1 MYVRTPEHLKNKIIK
16 EYLFG
21 HLSYRELALKYGI
34 PHKRIHVWVMK
45 KQGKKTEKKKVEE
58 SAEDSPMPTDVSA
71 LQKALREANLKNELL
86 NAMID
91 IAEEQLKIDIRKKS
105 GTKQ

>member
-1 MYVRTPEHLKNKIIK
+1 MYQRIAENLKEQIVN

-21 HLSYRELALKYGI
+21 NLSYRLLALKYGV

-45 KQGKKTEKKKVEE
+45 KQGKKPVKKKIEE
-58 SAEDSPMPTDVSA
+58 LLDDSPLSNDVA
-71 LQKALREANLKNELL
+71 ELQKQLREAKLKNKLL
-86 NAMID
+86 TTMID

>member
-1 MYVRTPEHLKNKIIK
+1 MYGRTPAYLKDRIID

-21 HLSYRELALKYGI
+21 HLSYRELALKYGM

-45 KQGKKTEKKKVEE
+45 KQGKKPVKQQAEE
-58 SAEDSPMPTDVSA
+58 PVDDSPLPTDIKE
-71 LQKALREANLKNELL
+71 LQKALREANLKNKLL
-86 NAMID
+86 NTMID

>member
-1 MYVRTPEHLKNKIIK
+1 MYGRTPKHLKNRIVN

-21 HLSYRELALKYGI
+21 HLSYRELALKYGM

-58 SAEDSPMPTDVSA
+58 AVNDAPMPTEVEV

>member
-1 MYVRTPEHLKNKIIK
+1 MYQRIAENLKEQIVN

-21 HLSYRELALKYGI
+21 NLSLRSLALKYGVHNKTI
-34 PHKRIHVWVMK
+34 QFWVMK
-45 KQGKKTEKKKVEE
+45 KQGKKPIKKKTEE
-58 SAEDSPMPTDVSA
+58 PLDDSPLPTDVKE
-71 LQKALREANLKNELL
+71 LQKQLREAKLKNKLL
-86 NAMID
+86 NTMID

>member
-1 MYVRTPEHLKNKIIK
+1 MKRKTPPHQKAAIVN

-21 HLSYRELALKYGI
+21 HLSLRELAAKHGI
-34 PHKRIHVWVMK
+34 GHKLIHVWVMK
-45 KQGKKTEKKKVEE
+45 NQGRKPTKKKAEE
-58 SAEDSPMPTDVSA
+58 VDDDTPLPTDINE
-71 LQKALREANLKNELL
+71 LQKALRQANLKNKLL
-86 NAMID
+86 NTMID

>member
-1 MYVRTPEHLKNKIIK
+1 MKRRTSELQKEAVVN

-21 HLSYRELALKYGI
+21 HLSYRELALKYGVN
-34 PHKRIHVWVMK
+34 HKLIHVWVMK
-45 KQGKKTEKKKVEE
+45 KQGKKPVKKETEDL
-58 SAEDSPMPTDVSA
+58 ADDSPLPTDVKE
-71 LQKALREANLKNELL
+71 LQKALRQANLKNKLL
-86 NAMID
+86 NTMID

>member
-1 MYVRTPEHLKNKIIK
+1 MYGRTPDHLKNKIVN

-21 HLSYRELALKYGI
+21 HLSYRQLALKYGM
-34 PHKRIHVWVMK
+34 PHKRIHHWVMK
-45 KQGKKTEKKKVEE
+45 KQGKKAEKKKVEE
-58 SAEDSPMPTDVSA
+58 SVDDSPMPTDIKQ